1 MVLYPQPA
9 AGSPRVHQ
17 WPAQFL
23 LPHGRLSPFLKTRQ
37 VSRHGF
43 HVVDIQAVDK
53 RTDTEQKRRNYW
65 EGGLRVIP
73 GALGILGKLKV
84 GPLTWRGLG
93 TSVAHSHA

>member
-1 MVLYPQPA
+1 M
-9 AGSPRVHQ
+9 
-17 WPAQFL
+17 
-23 LPHGRLSPFLKTRQ
+23 
-37 VSRHGF
+37 
-43 HVVDIQAVDK
+43 DIQAIDK